1 MNFGRRF
8 TELFGVQLPIVQA
21 PMAGASDAELA
32 IAVSEAGGLGSL
44 PCAMLTPDQV
54 RTSFRSI
61 RSRTARPVNL
71 NFFCHRLPAPDAS
84 REREWGQ
91 RLAPDYRELGIDTS
105 APAASGPNRMPFD
118 GAMCDAVVELKPPV
132 VSFHFGLP
140 SKVLLDRVRASGV
153 RIISSATTVAEARW
167 LEAEGCDAVIAQGFE
182 AGGHRGMFLEMDPS
196 RQVGTFALVPQI
208 ADALKIPVIAA
219 GGIGDARGI
228 VAALALGASAAM
240 LGTAY
245 LRCPESRT
253 SVVLRKALE
262 SARDDSTV
270 ITNVITGRPA
280 RGILNRVIREIGPLN
295 AAVPEFPRAAD
306 ALGPLRTCAE
316 SAGSGE
322 FSPLWAGQAA
332 AMAQDIPAGALTKIL
347 GEQALRLMKELAAA
361 S

>member
-1 MNFGRRF
+1 MNFGGRF
-8 TELFGVQLPIVQA
+8 TERFGVQLPIIQA

-61 RSRTARPVNL
+61 RQRTARPLNL
-71 NFFCHRLPAPDAS
+71 NFFCHRSPAPDLA
-84 REREWGQ
+84 RERQWRE
-91 RLAPDYRELGIDTS
+91 RLEPYYREFKID
-105 APAASGPNRMPFD
+105 AAAAASGPNRRPFD
-118 GAMCDAVVELKPPV
+118 ETMCDAVVELKPAV

-140 SKVLLDRVRASGV
+140 SKALLDRVRATGA
-153 RIISSATTVAEARW
+153 RIMSSATTVAEARW

-182 AGGHRGMFLEMDPS
+182 AGGHRGMFLQVDPAS
-196 RQVGTFALVPQI
+196 QVGTFALVPQI
-208 ADALKIPVIAA
+208 ADAIKTPVIAA
-219 GGIGDARGI
+219 GGVGDARGI
-228 VAALALGASAAM
+228 VAALALGASAVL

-253 SVVLRKALE
+253 SAVLRKALE
-262 SARDDSTV
+262 SVHDDSTV
-270 ITNVITGRPA
+270 ITNVVTGRPA
-280 RGILNRVIREIGPLN
+280 RGIINRVIREIGPLN
-295 AAVPEFPRAAD
+295 AAVPQFSRAAD

-316 SAGSGE
+316 SAGSGD

-332 AMAQDIPAGALTKIL
+332 AMAQEIPAGALTKML
-347 GEQALRLMKELAAA
+347 ADQAMQLIRQLAAA